1 MIIFE
6 NIYTEIYISV
16 ILLSV
21 LFLLL
26 HRLKGN
32 SLLAVIIILIIGY
45 SVYYYLYEISQK
57 KEISISNLKNTINED
72 IQGRT
77 EISEDIFYNRTFPK
91 SLKYLK
97 ESDELMAIATNVRF
111 VKKFNKSVYADL
123 LNNMNSFMKIY
134 IYILSE
140 RYSANQVQLFI
151 DYRDNILELMYSF
164 IILVPEYL
172 KHTYGFNAY
181 EEIHKSIDD
190 FTIHSRKMMEVLDNF
205 CKIHLNDVY
214 IPIEKYKPY
223 NSVKSS
229 YIP

>member
-6 NIYTEIYISV
+6 NIYTELYIAL

-32 SLLAVIIILIIGY
+32 SLLVVIIVLIVSY
-45 SVYYYLYEISQK
+45 VVYYYLNQISDQK
-57 KEISISNLKNTINED
+57 EASILNLKNTFNED
-72 IQGRT
+72 IKGRKET
-77 EISEDIFYNRTFPK
+77 SDDIFYTRSFPK
-91 SLKYLK
+91 NLKYLK
-97 ESDELMAIATNVRF
+97 ESEQLMAIAMNVRF

-123 LNNMNSFMKIY
+123 LTNLNSLMKIY

-140 RYSANQVQLFI
+140 RYSFGQIQLFI
-151 DYRDNILELMYSF
+151 DIRDNILELMHSY

-172 KHTYGFNAY
+172 RHTYGFNAY
-181 EEIHKSIDD
+181 DEIHNSIDN
-190 FTIHSRKMMEVLDNF
+190 FTTESRRMLEVLDNF
-205 CKIHLNDVY
+205 CKIHLKEVY
-214 IPIEKYKPY
+214 IPIDKYKPY

-229 YIP
+229 IFP